1 MKKISLLII
10 AILFLSLIGCTGST
24 SNQKNKVLFL
34 GLDDKLISTIYVDD
48 NENFEYPKA
57 PSVEGYEFVEWDL
70 KLFQVTKDTTIRAI
84 YKKNIYKV
92 NFYDFNNNIIKTEE
106 VEYGQNLEYPELSI
120 IDGYEF
126 NGWDKEV
133 TNITSNLDVKPIYKK
148 TKFNVKFYDDN
159 GTLINEQEISY
170 GKNAIEPD
178 IPLKEGYTFIGWDKE
193 INNIT
198 SDLEVRPIYNK
209 TKFSVKFYNDN
220 DTIISEQEI
229 SYGENAIEPDTPLK
243 QGYTF
248 VGWDKEFNN
257 VTSNLEVRPRYEA
270 IYYNVT
276 FIDKYGEIIETK
288 SVQAY
293 TKIEAPK
300 APVVDF
306 HTFDKWSENLDEV
319 TEDLTVQA
327 IYKKN
332 TETYDIN
339 NVNYWLREM
348 ASKYDI
354 NKPLLENDKINSFND
369 LVVSDYSKTKVVDVT
384 KEPITRTYSYVY
396 GLITNYSNINKY
408 TIYNETSGS
417 AISSTEKT
425 NILNNRNLD
434 NISDTV
440 NVKFGIITD
449 FAWVRS
455 YPTNHYSS
463 NYSMDRFQETSL
475 NVGEGVAIYHESL
488 DGNWYFVQAQNYNGW
503 VEKENIAT
511 CSKEELDKFLKNE
524 NRLVVISDYQII
536 ETAYVRMGQSF
547 PLIESNETNHK
558 VSFPIRNSSGV
569 LELKEVTLANNGNY
583 SKGYL
588 EYTYKNV
595 FLQAFKLLGID
606 YSWGD
611 KNTDGRDCS
620 STMNA
625 IYTCFGFMM
634 PRNTSNQRSVP
645 TYGGSVSGLTTTSLQ
660 KYKPGTMIFTSGH
673 VMLYIG
679 ENASGTSY
687 LLHNTT
693 SGSGACILQSFASYG
708 GSKMIGVLKMQ

>member
-34 GLDDKLISTIYVDD
+34 GLDDKLINTIYVDD

-106 VEYGQNLEYPELSI
+106 AEYGQNLDYPELSI

-126 NGWDKEV
+126 
-133 TNITSNLDVKPIYKK
+133 S
-148 TKFNVKFYDDN
+148 
-159 GTLINEQEISY
+159 
-170 GKNAIEPD
+170 
-178 IPLKEGYTFIGWDKE
+178 GWDKE

-209 TKFSVKFYNDN
+209 TKFSVIFYNDN

-229 SYGENAIEPDTPLK
+229 SYGENAIEPDAPLK
-243 QGYTF
+243 EGYTF
-248 VGWDKEFNN
+248 IGWDKEFNN

-276 FIDKYGEIIETK
+276 FIDKYGETIETK

-300 APVVDF
+300 APAVDF

-339 NVNYWLREM
+339 NVNYWLREL

-354 NKPLLENDKINSFND
+354 NKTLLESDKINSFNN

-434 NISDTV
+434 NISNTV

-536 ETAYVRMGQSF
+536 ETAHVRMGQSF

-569 LELKEVTLANNGNY
+569 LELKEVTLANNENY

-620 STMNA
+620 STMNS
-625 IYTCFGFMM
+625 IYICFGFMM

>member
-34 GLDDKLISTIYVDD
+34 GLDDKLINTIYVDD

-126 NGWDKEV
+126 
-133 TNITSNLDVKPIYKK
+133 
-148 TKFNVKFYDDN
+148 
-159 GTLINEQEISY
+159 
-170 GKNAIEPD
+170 
-178 IPLKEGYTFIGWDKE
+178 IGWDKE

-209 TKFSVKFYNDN
+209 TKFSVIFYNDN

-229 SYGENAIEPDTPLK
+229 SYGENAIEPDAPLK

-248 VGWDKEFNN
+248 IGWDKEFNN

-276 FIDKYGEIIETK
+276 FIDKYGETIETK

-354 NKPLLENDKINSFND
+354 NKTLLENDKINSFNN

-434 NISDTV
+434 NISNTV

-536 ETAYVRMGQSF
+536 ETSHVRMGQSF

-558 VSFPIRNSSGV
+558 VSFPIRNSNGV
-569 LELKEVTLANNGNY
+569 LELKEVTLANNENY

-645 TYGGSVSGLTTTSLQ
+645 TYGGSVSGLTTTYSMDKIQ
-660 KYKPGTMIFTSGH
+660 KAFEDTISNKTYKA
-673 VMLYIG
+673 YIKV
-679 ENASGTSY
+679 N
-687 LLHNTT
+687 
-693 SGSGACILQSFASYG
+693 
-708 GSKMIGVLKMQ
+708 

>member
-34 GLDDKLISTIYVDD
+34 GLDDKLINTIYVDD

-126 NGWDKEV
+126 
-133 TNITSNLDVKPIYKK
+133 
-148 TKFNVKFYDDN
+148 
-159 GTLINEQEISY
+159 
-170 GKNAIEPD
+170 
-178 IPLKEGYTFIGWDKE
+178 IGWDKE

-209 TKFSVKFYNDN
+209 TKFSVIFYNDN

-229 SYGENAIEPDTPLK
+229 SYGENAIEPDAPLK

-248 VGWDKEFNN
+248 IGWDKEFNN

-276 FIDKYGEIIETK
+276 FIDKYGETIETK

-354 NKPLLENDKINSFND
+354 NKTLLENDKINSFNN

-434 NISDTV
+434 NISNTV

-536 ETAYVRMGQSF
+536 ETSHVRMGQSF

-558 VSFPIRNSSGV
+558 VSFPIRNSNGV
-569 LELKEVTLANNGNY
+569 LELKEVTLANNENY

>member
-34 GLDDKLISTIYVDD
+34 GLDDKLINTIYVDD

-106 VEYGQNLEYPELSI
+106 VEYGQNLDYPELSI
-120 IDGYEF
+120 IDGYE
-126 NGWDKEV
+126 
-133 TNITSNLDVKPIYKK
+133 
-148 TKFNVKFYDDN
+148 
-159 GTLINEQEISY
+159 
-170 GKNAIEPD
+170 
-178 IPLKEGYTFIGWDKE
+178 FIGWDKE

-209 TKFSVKFYNDN
+209 TKFSVIFYNDN

-229 SYGENAIEPDTPLK
+229 SYGENAIEPDAPLK
-243 QGYTF
+243 EGYTF
-248 VGWDKEFNN
+248 IGWDKEFNN

-276 FIDKYGEIIETK
+276 FIDKYGETIETK

-300 APVVDF
+300 APAVDF

-339 NVNYWLREM
+339 NVNYWLREL

-354 NKPLLENDKINSFND
+354 NKTLLESDKINSFNN

-434 NISDTV
+434 NISNTV

-536 ETAYVRMGQSF
+536 ETAHVRMGQSF

-569 LELKEVTLANNGNY
+569 LELKEVTLANNENY

-620 STMNA
+620 STMNS